1 MLRRPPRSTRTDTL
15 FPYTTL
21 FRSPRLSPDSG
32 LYLQQAN
39 AVPENLRAFRE
50 EGHAERD
57 SELAASAGRARHL
70 RLAEAGRARAR
81 RARHRTALYRGV
93 MLIGR
98 QAQFL
103 LLQLS
108 DLVTQTGGLLE
119 LKVARCFPH
128 PLFKSEE
135 RRVGKEC

>member
-1 MLRRPPRSTRTDTL
+1 MRISDWSSDVCSSDL
-15 FPYTTL
+15 
-21 FRSPRLSPDSG
+21 
-32 LYLQQAN
+32 
-39 AVPENLRAFRE
+39 
-50 EGHAERD
+50 D

-128 PLFKSEE
+128 PLFKIFDIGAQIMADEI
-135 RRVGKEC
+135 

>member
-1 MLRRPPRSTRTDTL
+1 MLHGLTHSFPTRGSSDL
-15 FPYTTL
+15 
-21 FRSPRLSPDSG
+21 DSG

-57 SELAASAGRARHL
+57 SELAASAGHARHL

-93 MLIGR
+93 LLIGR

-119 LKVARCFPH
+119 LKVCWEEH
-128 PLFKSEE
+128 PSKLQS
-135 RRVGKEC
+135 